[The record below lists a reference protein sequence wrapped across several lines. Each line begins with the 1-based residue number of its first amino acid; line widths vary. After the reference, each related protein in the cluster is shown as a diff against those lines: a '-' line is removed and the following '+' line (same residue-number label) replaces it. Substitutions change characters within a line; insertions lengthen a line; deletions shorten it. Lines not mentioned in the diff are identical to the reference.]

1 MNTKNT
7 SLVKRFII
15 SMMVLSLG
23 FVAACGSSDSDN
35 AVEQLTD
42 RINELES
49 QLEEQ
54 AEEEQAP
61 AVQEQAEEEQ
71 APAVQE
77 QAEEEQAPAVQEQAE
92 EEQAPAVQEQ
102 AEEEQAPAVQE
113 QAEEEQAPAVQ
124 EQAEEEQAPAA
135 QEQAEEEQA
144 PSQAEERGENCNDIK
159 DLSYLTM
166 DIDDN
171 PLNITGQ
178 VASPDDLCD
187 FFTFSLDGLNNQ
199 GNNTSGQVIWTLV
212 CTGDQNIGV
221 STEGRAKFDYGHPV
235 NGRADYSCGESWT
248 ETYYYQS
255 YRSGFV
261 VFIED
266 GKSGTS
272 DYQILAVPL

>member
-7 SLVKRFII
+7 SLVKRLTICMI
-15 SMMVLSLG
+15 ALSLG
-23 FVAACGSSDSDN
+23 FVAACGSNDSDD

-61 AVQEQAEEEQ
+61 
-71 APAVQE
+71 
-77 QAEEEQAPAVQEQAE
+77 
-92 EEQAPAVQEQ
+92 
-102 AEEEQAPAVQE
+102 
-113 QAEEEQAPAVQ
+113 
-124 EQAEEEQAPAA
+124 
-135 QEQAEEEQA
+135 
-144 PSQAEERGENCNDIK
+144 SQAEERGEDCNDIK
-159 DLSYLTM
+159 DLSYLRM
-166 DIDDN
+166 DVDDN

-255 YRSGFV
+255 DQSGFV

-266 GKSGTS
+266 GKSGIS
-272 DYQILAVPL
+272 NYQILAVSV

>member
-7 SLVKRFII
+7 SLAKRLTICMI
-15 SMMVLSLG
+15 ALSLG
-23 FVAACGSSDSDN
+23 FVAACGSNDSDD

-49 QLEEQ
+49 ELEEQ

-61 AVQEQAEEEQ
+61 VVQEQAEQEE
-71 APAVQE
+71 
-77 QAEEEQAPAVQEQAE
+77 
-92 EEQAPAVQEQ
+92 
-102 AEEEQAPAVQE
+102 
-113 QAEEEQAPAVQ
+113 
-124 EQAEEEQAPAA
+124 
-135 QEQAEEEQA
+135 A
-144 PSQAEERGENCNDIK
+144 PSQAEETGEDCNDIK

-166 DIDDN
+166 DVDDN

-221 STEGRAKFDYGHPV
+221 STEGRAKFEYGHPS
-235 NGRADYSCGESWT
+235 NGKADYSCGESWT

-255 YRSGFV
+255 YRSNFV

-266 GKSGTS
+266 GGSGTS
-272 DYQILAVPL
+272 NYQILAVSV

>member
-7 SLVKRFII
+7 SLVKRLTICMI
-15 SMMVLSLG
+15 ALSLG
-23 FVAACGSSDSDN
+23 FVAACGSNDSDD

-71 APAVQE
+71 AV
-77 QAEEEQAPAVQEQAE
+77 
-92 EEQAPAVQEQ
+92 
-102 AEEEQAPAVQE
+102 
-113 QAEEEQAPAVQ
+113 
-124 EQAEEEQAPAA
+124 
-135 QEQAEEEQA
+135 EEQA
-144 PSQAEERGENCNDIK
+144 PSQAEERGEDCNDIK

-166 DIDDN
+166 DVDDN

-187 FFTFSLDGLNNQ
+187 FFTFRLDGLNNQ

-212 CTGDQNIGV
+212 CSGDQNIGV

-255 YRSGFV
+255 DQSGFV
-261 VFIED
+261 VFVED

-272 DYQILAVPL
+272 DYQILAVSV

>member
-1 MNTKNT
+1 MEQ
-7 SLVKRFII
+7 
-15 SMMVLSLG
+15 
-23 FVAACGSSDSDN
+23 AEEEQAP
-35 AVEQLTD
+35 AVV
-42 RINELES
+42 
-49 QLEEQ
+49 EQ

-71 APAVQE
+71 A
-77 QAEEEQAPAVQEQAE
+77 
-92 EEQAPAVQEQ
+92 
-102 AEEEQAPAVQE
+102 
-113 QAEEEQAPAVQ
+113 
-124 EQAEEEQAPAA
+124 
-135 QEQAEEEQA
+135 EEEQA
-144 PSQAEERGENCNDIK
+144 PSQAEERGEDCNDIK

-166 DIDDN
+166 DVDDN

-255 YRSGFV
+255 YRSSFV

-266 GKSGTS
+266 GRSGIS
-272 DYQILAVPL
+272 NYQILAVSV

>member
-7 SLVKRFII
+7 SLVKRLTICMI
-15 SMMVLSLG
+15 ALSLG
-23 FVAACGSSDSDN
+23 FVAACGSNDSDD

-71 APAVQE
+71 A
-77 QAEEEQAPAVQEQAE
+77 EE
-92 EEQAPAVQEQ
+92 
-102 AEEEQAPAVQE
+102 
-113 QAEEEQAPAVQ
+113 
-124 EQAEEEQAPAA
+124 
-135 QEQAEEEQA
+135 EQAEEEQA
-144 PSQAEERGENCNDIK
+144 PSQAEERGEDCNDIK

-166 DIDDN
+166 DVDDN

-187 FFTFSLDGLNNQ
+187 FFTFRLDGLNNQ

-255 YRSGFV
+255 DQSGFV

-272 DYQILAVPL
+272 DYQILAVSV

>member
-1 MNTKNT
+1 MNTKHIN
-7 SLVKRFII
+7 LVKRFTICII
-15 SMMVLSLG
+15 VLSLG
-23 FVAACGSSDSDN
+23 FVAACGSNDSDD

-49 QLEEQ
+49 ELEEQ

-61 AVQEQAEEEQ
+61 VAQEQAEEEQ
-71 APAVQE
+71 APVAQE
-77 QAEEEQAPAVQEQAE
+77 QAEEEQAPV
-92 EEQAPAVQEQ
+92 
-102 AEEEQAPAVQE
+102 
-113 QAEEEQAPAVQ
+113 
-124 EQAEEEQAPAA
+124 A

-144 PSQAEERGENCNDIK
+144 PSQAEETGEDCNDIK
-159 DLSYLTM
+159 DMSYLTM
-166 DIDDN
+166 DVDDN

-221 STEGRAKFDYGHPV
+221 STEGRAKFDYGHPS
-235 NGRADYSCGESWT
+235 NGKADYSCGESWT

-255 YRSGFV
+255 YRSNFV

-266 GKSGTS
+266 GGSGTS
-272 DYQILAVPL
+272 GYQILAVSV

>member
-1 MNTKNT
+1 MNTKNIN
-7 SLVKRFII
+7 LIKRFTICII
-15 SMMVLSLG
+15 VLSLG
-23 FVAACGSSDSDN
+23 FVAACGSNDSDD

-61 AVQEQAEEEQ
+61 
-71 APAVQE
+71 
-77 QAEEEQAPAVQEQAE
+77 
-92 EEQAPAVQEQ
+92 
-102 AEEEQAPAVQE
+102 
-113 QAEEEQAPAVQ
+113 
-124 EQAEEEQAPAA
+124 
-135 QEQAEEEQA
+135 
-144 PSQAEERGENCNDIK
+144 SQAEERGEDCNDIK

-166 DIDDN
+166 DVDDN

-221 STEGRAKFDYGHPV
+221 STEGRAKFEYGHPSK
-235 NGRADYSCGESWT
+235 GKADYSCGESWT

-255 YRSGFV
+255 YRSSFV

-266 GKSGTS
+266 GRSGIS
-272 DYQILAVPL
+272 NYQILAVSV

>member
-7 SLVKRFII
+7 SLVKRLAICMI
-15 SMMVLSLG
+15 ALSLG
-23 FVAACGSSDSDN
+23 FVAACGSNDSDD

-71 APAVQE
+71 AVE
-77 QAEEEQAPAVQEQAE
+77 
-92 EEQAPAVQEQ
+92 
-102 AEEEQAPAVQE
+102 
-113 QAEEEQAPAVQ
+113 
-124 EQAEEEQAPAA
+124 
-135 QEQAEEEQA
+135 EQAEEEQA
-144 PSQAEERGENCNDIK
+144 PSQAEERGEDCNDIK

-166 DIDDN
+166 DVDDN

-187 FFTFSLDGLNNQ
+187 FFTFRLDGLNNQ

-255 YRSGFV
+255 DQSGFV
-261 VFIED
+261 VFVKD

-272 DYQILAVPL
+272 DYQILAVSV

>member
-71 APAVQE
+71 APAV
-77 QAEEEQAPAVQEQAE
+77 
-92 EEQAPAVQEQ
+92 
-102 AEEEQAPAVQE
+102 
-113 QAEEEQAPAVQ
+113 
-124 EQAEEEQAPAA
+124 

-221 STEGRAKFDYGHPV
+221 STEGRAKFDYGHPS
-235 NGRADYSCGESWT
+235 NGKADYSCGESWT

-255 YRSGFV
+255 YRSNFV

-272 DYQILAVPL
+272 DYQILAVSV

>member
-1 MNTKNT
+1 MNTKNIN
-7 SLVKRFII
+7 LVKRFTICII
-15 SMMVLSLG
+15 VLSLG
-23 FVAACGSSDSDN
+23 FVAACGSDDSDD

-49 QLEEQ
+49 ELEEQ
-54 AEEEQAP
+54 AEQEQAP
-61 AVQEQAEEEQ
+61 VVQEQAEQEQ
-71 APAVQE
+71 APVVQE
-77 QAEEEQAPAVQEQAE
+77 QVEQ
-92 EEQAPAVQEQ
+92 
-102 AEEEQAPAVQE
+102 
-113 QAEEEQAPAVQ
+113 
-124 EQAEEEQAPAA
+124 
-135 QEQAEEEQA
+135 EQA
-144 PSQAEERGENCNDIK
+144 PSQAEETGEDCNDIK

-166 DIDDN
+166 DVDDN

-221 STEGRAKFDYGHPV
+221 STEGRAKFEYGHPS
-235 NGRADYSCGESWT
+235 NGKADYSCGESWT

-255 YRSGFV
+255 YRSNFV

-266 GKSGTS
+266 GGSGTS
-272 DYQILAVPL
+272 NYQILAVSV

>member
-1 MNTKNT
+1 MSTKNI
-7 SLVKRFII
+7 SLGKRLTFCMIA
-15 SMMVLSLG
+15 LSLG
-23 FVAACGSSDSDN
+23 FVAACGSNDSDD

-61 AVQEQAEEEQ
+61 AVVEQAEEEQ

-77 QAEEEQAPAVQEQAE
+77 QAEEEQA
-92 EEQAPAVQEQ
+92 
-102 AEEEQAPAVQE
+102 
-113 QAEEEQAPAVQ
+113 
-124 EQAEEEQAPAA
+124 
-135 QEQAEEEQA
+135 EEEQA
-144 PSQAEERGENCNDIK
+144 PSQAEERGEDCNDIK

-166 DIDDN
+166 DVDDN

-187 FFTFSLDGLNNQ
+187 FFTFRLDGLNNQ

-255 YRSGFV
+255 DQSGFV
-261 VFIED
+261 VFVED

-272 DYQILAVPL
+272 DYQILAVSV

>member
-1 MNTKNT
+1 MNTKNIN
-7 SLVKRFII
+7 LIKRFTICII
-15 SMMVLSLG
+15 VLSLG
-23 FVAACGSSDSDN
+23 FVAACGSNDSDD

-49 QLEEQ
+49 ELEEQ

-61 AVQEQAEEEQ
+61 V
-71 APAVQE
+71 V
-77 QAEEEQAPAVQEQAE
+77 
-92 EEQAPAVQEQ
+92 
-102 AEEEQAPAVQE
+102 
-113 QAEEEQAPAVQ
+113 
-124 EQAEEEQAPAA
+124 

-144 PSQAEERGENCNDIK
+144 PSQAEETGEDCNDIK

-166 DIDDN
+166 DVDDN

-221 STEGRAKFDYGHPV
+221 STEGRAKFEYGHPS
-235 NGRADYSCGESWT
+235 NGKADYSCGESWT

-255 YRSGFV
+255 YRSNFV

-266 GKSGTS
+266 GRSGTS
-272 DYQILAVPL
+272 GYQILAVSV

>member
-7 SLVKRFII
+7 SLVKRLTICMI
-15 SMMVLSLG
+15 ALSLG
-23 FVAACGSSDSDN
+23 FVAACGSNDSDD

-77 QAEEEQAPAVQEQAE
+77 QAEEEQAE
-92 EEQAPAVQEQ
+92 E
-102 AEEEQAPAVQE
+102 
-113 QAEEEQAPAVQ
+113 
-124 EQAEEEQAPAA
+124 
-135 QEQAEEEQA
+135 EQAEEEQA
-144 PSQAEERGENCNDIK
+144 PSQAEERGEDCNDIK

-166 DIDDN
+166 DVDDN

-187 FFTFSLDGLNNQ
+187 FFTFRLDGLNNQ

-255 YRSGFV
+255 DQSGFV

-266 GKSGTS
+266 GKSGIS
-272 DYQILAVPL
+272 NYQILAVSV

>member
-1 MNTKNT
+1 MSTKNI
-7 SLVKRFII
+7 SLGKRLTFCMIA
-15 SMMVLSLG
+15 LSLG
-23 FVAACGSSDSDN
+23 FVAACGSNDSDD

-61 AVQEQAEEEQ
+61 AVVEQAEEEQ

-77 QAEEEQAPAVQEQAE
+77 QAEEEQA
-92 EEQAPAVQEQ
+92 
-102 AEEEQAPAVQE
+102 
-113 QAEEEQAPAVQ
+113 
-124 EQAEEEQAPAA
+124 
-135 QEQAEEEQA
+135 EEEQA
-144 PSQAEERGENCNDIK
+144 PSQAEERGEDCNDIK

-166 DIDDN
+166 DVDDN

-255 YRSGFV
+255 YRSSFV

-266 GKSGTS
+266 GRSGIS
-272 DYQILAVPL
+272 NYQILAVSV

>member
-1 MNTKNT
+1 MNTKHIN
-7 SLVKRFII
+7 LVKRFTICII
-15 SMMVLSLG
+15 VLSLG
-23 FVAACGSSDSDN
+23 FVAACGSNDSDD

-49 QLEEQ
+49 ELEEQ

-61 AVQEQAEEEQ
+61 VAQEQAEEEQ
-71 APAVQE
+71 APV
-77 QAEEEQAPAVQEQAE
+77 
-92 EEQAPAVQEQ
+92 
-102 AEEEQAPAVQE
+102 
-113 QAEEEQAPAVQ
+113 
-124 EQAEEEQAPAA
+124 A

-144 PSQAEERGENCNDIK
+144 PSQAEETGEDCNDIK
-159 DLSYLTM
+159 DMSYLTM
-166 DIDDN
+166 DVDDN

-221 STEGRAKFDYGHPV
+221 STEGRAKFDYGHPS
-235 NGRADYSCGESWT
+235 NGKADYSCGESWT

-255 YRSGFV
+255 YRSNFV

-266 GKSGTS
+266 GGSGTS
-272 DYQILAVPL
+272 GYQILAVSV

>member
-7 SLVKRFII
+7 SLVKRLTICMI
-15 SMMVLSLG
+15 ALSLG
-23 FVAACGSSDSDN
+23 FVAACGSNDSDD

-77 QAEEEQAPAVQEQAE
+77 QAEEEQAV
-92 EEQAPAVQEQ
+92 
-102 AEEEQAPAVQE
+102 
-113 QAEEEQAPAVQ
+113 
-124 EQAEEEQAPAA
+124 
-135 QEQAEEEQA
+135 EEQA
-144 PSQAEERGENCNDIK
+144 PSQAEERGEDCNDIK

-166 DIDDN
+166 DVDDN

-187 FFTFSLDGLNNQ
+187 FFTFRLDGLNNQ

-255 YRSGFV
+255 DQSGFV
-261 VFIED
+261 VFVED

-272 DYQILAVPL
+272 DYQILAVSV

>member
-1 MNTKNT
+1 MNTKNIN
-7 SLVKRFII
+7 LVKRFTICII
-15 SMMVLSLG
+15 VLSLG
-23 FVAACGSSDSDN
+23 FLAACGSNDSDD

-49 QLEEQ
+49 ELEEQ
-54 AEEEQAP
+54 AEQEE
-61 AVQEQAEEEQ
+61 
-71 APAVQE
+71 
-77 QAEEEQAPAVQEQAE
+77 
-92 EEQAPAVQEQ
+92 
-102 AEEEQAPAVQE
+102 
-113 QAEEEQAPAVQ
+113 
-124 EQAEEEQAPAA
+124 
-135 QEQAEEEQA
+135 A
-144 PSQAEERGENCNDIK
+144 PSQAEETGEDCNDIK

-166 DIDDN
+166 DVDDN

-255 YRSGFV
+255 DQSGFV
-261 VFIED
+261 VFVED

-272 DYQILAVPL
+272 DYQILAVSV